1 MWEPRGNGLQCERES
16 RTCVTVNPSEWFHA
30 RMPGGVDQESR
41 ERMVDEKQ
49 RVDRSGPESNGT
61 LDEATIQF
69 LADRIRMDGYCVLGN
84 AIPLDLI
91 ERLRECFDQLLDARI
106 RADGANRGANRY
118 QMFLPWEAPFTD
130 SLVIENPRVM
140 AILERVMGQDLIMTY
155 LASDTPMPGSDYQ
168 RVHAD
173 TRLLFPE
180 TQLSLPA
187 YGIVANLPLIDVT
200 EENGPLEFWPGGT
213 HLVAARPEM
222 ERHAA
227 EMQSIRLTLRAG
239 SILLRDLRSWHRGT
253 PNRGTRSRPHVALV
267 YTRPWYRFEQRT
279 IEIPRAAY
287 EALPEKTQKMLRF
300 NTILG

>member
-1 MWEPRGNGLQCERES
+1 MAEEKPRVGVRE
-16 RTCVTVNPSEWFHA
+16 
-30 RMPGGVDQESR
+30 
-41 ERMVDEKQ
+41 
-49 RVDRSGPESNGT
+49 PESDG
-61 LDEATIQF
+61 LAEESAIQY
-69 LADRIRMDGYCVLGN
+69 LADRIRMDGYCVLED
-84 AIPLDLI
+84 AIPLALTEQMR
-91 ERLRECFDQLLDARI
+91 ERFDQLLDARI
-106 RADGANRGANRY
+106 RADGPNRGANRY

-130 SLVIENPRVM
+130 PLLIENPKVM
-140 AILERVMGQDLIMTY
+140 PVLERVMGQDLIMTY
-155 LASDTPMPGSDYQ
+155 LASDTPTPGSDYQ

-187 YGIVANLPLIDVT
+187 YGIVANFPLVDVT

-213 HLVAARPEM
+213 HLFAARPEI

-267 YTRPWYRFEQRT
+267 YTRSWYRFEQRP
-279 IEIPRAAY
+279 IEIPRADY
-287 EALPEKTQKMLRF
+287 DSLPEKTQKMLRF
-300 NTILG
+300 NTIVG